1 MSDFTYGPVELMLIG
16 FEGERPGPEI
26 VDAFRDV
33 VDAGTVRLLDLLFV
47 TRSPE
52 GVVTVLELE
61 DAGDAV
67 GLDDFALEATGLAS
81 VDDIEELA
89 AEIPAGSSAALLV
102 IELTWAKRL
111 ASKLAAGRGLVLS
124 TERIPAPVVNEVLA
138 AIAVE

>member
-1 MSDFTYGPVELMLIG
+1 MPEFSYGPVELILVG

-26 VDAFRDV
+26 VDALRDV
-33 VDAGTVRLLDLLFV
+33 IDAGTVRLLDLLFV

-52 GVVTVLELE
+52 GELTVLELE

-67 GLDDFALEATGLAS
+67 GLGEVVLEATGLAS
-81 VDDIEELA
+81 FEDVEELA
-89 AEIPAGSSAALLV
+89 DQIPAGSSAALLV
-102 IELTWAKRL
+102 IELTWAKTL

-138 AIAVE
+138 ALTQ